1 MGNTPSTQ
9 VLKNLP
15 EPLGLRLNWKQLLRH
30 LDRIRKLTRGIY
42 ERSIAYCIVYKWL
55 FEVSQTISRQRPPL
69 CCFCLHNLSEYLNCL
84 RTWITAGYFI
94 SILTNANITNILLFL
109 ENHEPGAPLF
119 IFIWC
124 WTIWKTKRTFK
135 YECFYSNFMQSGT
148 NFPH

>member
-1 MGNTPSTQ
+1 MQAQTSG
-9 VLKNLP
+9 V
-15 EPLGLRLNWKQLLRH
+15 
-30 LDRIRKLTRGIY
+30 Y

-69 CCFCLHNLSEYLNCL
+69 CCFCSHNLSEYLNCL

-119 IFIWC
+119 IIIWC
-124 WTIWKTKRTFK
+124 WTICKTKQHLNMNVFIQILCKAERIFLIREALTF
-135 YECFYSNFMQSGT
+135 ECYL
-148 NFPH
+148 